1 MSAELRLLAGLP
13 ASASPGAI
21 DMRSHLATHGPAPT
35 LERHHADWLIG
46 ALRAAGL
53 AGRGG
58 AAFPA
63 ADKLA
68 AIAGARRTVVIA
80 NGSESEPMSAKDR
93 VLLQYAP
100 QLVLDGATLVAQVLG
115 ASQALI
121 VSPSD
126 TLGHVHAA
134 IAQRGGADGVAL
146 RPFAAAPGYIGG
158 EESAL
163 IAHLEGRPARPRVK
177 PPMAFER
184 GLNARPTIVHNVETL
199 AQIALIARG
208 GGPASTRLATVSGA
222 VRAPG
227 VYEVAT
233 GATLRDIVAHAGGP
247 AQEIRATLSGG
258 YFGTWHEGD
267 GGTATV
273 GGSGVVVALGRSSC
287 GVAEVARVAR
297 WMAGQGAGQCGP
309 CINGL
314 DALAGVLERIAGRSF
329 ERGDGDRLTRWLAMV
344 RGRGACKHPD
354 GTAAM
359 IASATRVLHAEFNS
373 HARGERCDRCL
384 ADPVLATPAEAVA
397 A

>member
-1 MSAELRLLAGLP
+1 MTTELRLLAQ
-13 ASASPGAI
+13 
-21 DMRSHLATHGPAPT
+21 THGAAPA
-35 LERHHADWLIG
+35 LDRRHADWLIG
-46 ALRAAGL
+46 ELREAGL
-53 AGRGG
+53 TGRGG
-58 AAFPA
+58 AGFPA

-68 AIAGARRTVVIA
+68 AIAGARRAVVIA
-80 NGSESEPMSAKDR
+80 NGCESEPMSAKDR
-93 VLLQYAP
+93 VLLEYVP

-115 ASQALI
+115 AREALI
-121 VSPSD
+121 VAPAD

-134 IAQRGGADGVAL
+134 IAQRGRAGGVKL
-146 RPFAAAPGYIGG
+146 RPVASAPGYVGG

-184 GLNARPTIVHNVETL
+184 GLEGRPTIVHNVETL
-199 AQIALIARG
+199 AQIALVARG
-208 GGPASTRLATVSGA
+208 AGPASTRLVTVSGA

-233 GATLRDIVAHAGGP
+233 HAALRDVVQVAGGP
-247 AQEIRATLSGG
+247 TEEIRATLSGG
-258 YFGTWHEGD
+258 YFGSWHEGD
-267 GGTATV
+267 GSDAPV
-273 GGSGVVVALGRSSC
+273 GGAGVVVALGRSSC
-287 GVAEVARVAR
+287 GVAEVARIAR

-314 DALAGVLERIAGRSF
+314 DSLAGVLERIAGRRF
-329 ERGDGDRLTRWLAMV
+329 ERGDGDRLSRWLEMV

-359 IASATRVLHAEFNS
+359 IASATRVLHAEFNA
-373 HARGERCDRCL
+373 HARGEHCSQCL
-384 ADPVLATPAEAVA
+384 ADPVLATPATVAVA